1 MRSWAALD
9 SLAQI
14 EHIHL
19 AVADEIGPIYNA
31 SGKRGLRLAHVR
43 QRMDEII
50 SMQSVVKVT
59 KQGLCRSIDR
69 EMAILNLQNSTY
81 YGLNPV
87 GAFIW
92 SLMQR
97 PTSVRELRDAMLKK
111 YEVDEQRCERELLD
125 LLQAMCSEGL
135 VQVQSAGFH

>member
-1 MRSWAALD
+1 
-9 SLAQI
+9 
-14 EHIHL
+14 
-19 AVADEIGPIYNA
+19 
-31 SGKRGLRLAHVR
+31 
-43 QRMDEII
+43 
-50 SMQSVVKVT
+50 MQSVVKVT